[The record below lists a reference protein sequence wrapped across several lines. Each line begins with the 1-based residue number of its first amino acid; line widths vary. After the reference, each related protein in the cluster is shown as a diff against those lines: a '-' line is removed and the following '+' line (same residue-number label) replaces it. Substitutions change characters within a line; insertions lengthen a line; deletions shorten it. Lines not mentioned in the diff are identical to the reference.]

1 MKKLLSFFLVCLLT
15 LSLAGCS
22 GVSKEEYDALSAQRD
37 SLSSEKEQLASENEA
52 LSAQVE
58 SLKKQGYTIEHAGDS
73 AFLVPSSWT
82 IKNVSGSP
90 YYYYDSGS
98 FFYVSTVN
106 AQGVGSSSIMLL
118 APSLIEGME
127 QGGLTVGS
135 QKQIS
140 IGSTPAVEVDGTM
153 SFSGSSIP
161 VKIICLIQGG
171 YANIF
176 SFAQAG
182 ASGGF
187 TGEFAEQADA
197 IIQSIT
203 DIS

>member
-1 MKKLLSFFLVCLLT
+1 MGSRLVLKNK
-15 LSLAGCS
+15 S
-22 GVSKEEYDALSAQRD
+22 VS
-37 SLSSEKEQLASENEA
+37 EA
-52 LSAQVE
+52 
-58 SLKKQGYTIEHAGDS
+58 
-73 AFLVPSSWT
+73 P
-82 IKNVSGSP
+82 
-90 YYYYDSGS
+90 
-98 FFYVSTVN
+98 
-106 AQGVGSSSIMLL
+106 
-118 APSLIEGME
+118 
-127 QGGLTVGS
+127 
-135 QKQIS
+135 
-140 IGSTPAVEVDGTM
+140 PAVEVDGTM